1 MTERRR
7 FRLAVLASH
16 PIQYYGPLFRELAKS
31 VDLYVFFAHR
41 ATAQQQA
48 AAGFGTAFEWDVDLT
63 SGYEHSFLTNV
74 SKAPGVDHFGGCDTP
89 EIGKRLTDGKFDA
102 LLVSGWFLK
111 TFLQGIWAAKRLGLP
126 VLIRGDSQLETPRP
140 GPKRWLKELAYPPF
154 LRSFDAAL
162 YVGQRSRAYYEH
174 YRYPKARLFSS
185 PHCVDTGWFASR
197 AGPKARAE
205 LRGRLGIGEAEKV
218 ALFAGKLVPFKR
230 PLDAVEICAAASAQG
245 APVRLLVAGSG
256 ELEAA
261 LSDRARALKAPCDL
275 LGFQNQSLMPA
286 AYSAADALI
295 LPSDGHETWGL
306 VCNEAL
312 ACGAPLLV
320 SDAAGCVDDLT
331 GEGLGGLSYRMGDIT
346 DAAEKL
352 VRLLRKP
359 PAQADL
365 VALSDRHGLAAAAA
379 GVVRALRWLH
389 DRSAL
394 SPRDQS
400 A

>member
-1 MTERRR
+1 MTEPRR

-31 VDLYVFFAHR
+31 IELHVFFAHR

-63 SGYEHSFLTNV
+63 SGYEHSFLRNV
-74 SKAPGVDHFGGCDTP
+74 SKAPGVDHFSGCDTP
-89 EIGKRLTDGKFDA
+89 EIGKHLAGGRFDA
-102 LLVSGWFLK
+102 LLVGGWFLK
-111 TFLQGIWAAKRLGLP
+111 SFLQGIWAAKQLGLP

-185 PHCVDTGWFASR
+185 PHCVDTGWFAAR
-197 AGPKARAE
+197 AGPGARAE

-218 ALFAGKLVPFKR
+218 VLFAGKLIPFKR
-230 PLDAVEICAAASAQG
+230 PLDAIEICAAASAQG

-261 LSDRARALKAPCDL
+261 LRDRAKARGVALDL
-275 LGFQNQSLMPA
+275 LGFQNQSQMPA
-286 AYSAADALI
+286 AYAAADALI

-312 ACGAPLLV
+312 ACGVPLLV
-320 SDAAGCVDDLT
+320 SDAAGCAEDLT
-331 GEGLGGLSYRMGDIT
+331 GEGLGGYSYRLGDIT
-346 DAAEKL
+346 DAAERL
-352 VRLLRKP
+352 VRVLQNP
-359 PAQADL
+359 PTKGDL
-365 VALSDRHGLAAAAA
+365 AVLSNRHGLAAAAG
-379 GVVRALRWLH
+379 GVFDALQGLRDRSVLSPK
-389 DRSAL
+389 DRSA
-394 SPRDQS
+394 
-400 A
+400 